1 VHALL
6 AGLKANPALRGILL
20 MCTAAILFP
29 FMNGT
34 AKYLG
39 TKYPMEEVIWI
50 RILSHLVFVSVL
62 FVPQYG
68 LDILRSKRLKSQ
80 ILASAMLFL
89 STYLFFKSVSIIPL
103 AEATAITFV
112 GPLMVTVLAVPMLGE
127 QTSLFRVICVVCGF
141 MGALL
146 VIRPGT
152 EVFQPGSLLVV
163 LSALLY
169 SLFQIT
175 ARQMAEFDRPETTV
189 IYSGIVGS
197 LVMSAIVP
205 FAWKTPESLA
215 DMAMMGSLG
224 VIGGF
229 GHYCVARAL
238 RITKASVIAP
248 FHYLQIIFAVFYGY
262 LVFNNLPDL
271 LTIAGSVVISL
282 AGIAICWLEI
292 RASKP
297 DRA

>member
-1 VHALL
+1 M
-6 AGLKANPALRGILL
+6 AG
-20 MCTAAILFP
+20 
-29 FMNGT
+29 
-34 AKYLG
+34 
-39 TKYPMEEVIWI
+39 
-50 RILSHLVFVSVL
+50 
-62 FVPQYG
+62 
-68 LDILRSKRLKSQ
+68 
-80 ILASAMLFL
+80 
-89 STYLFFKSVSIIPL
+89 
-103 AEATAITFV
+103 
-112 GPLMVTVLAVPMLGE
+112 
-127 QTSLFRVICVVCGF
+127 
-141 MGALL
+141 
-146 VIRPGT
+146 
-152 EVFQPGSLLVV
+152 
-163 LSALLY
+163 
-169 SLFQIT
+169 
-175 ARQMAEFDRPETTV
+175 FDRPETTV